1 MVIEGVLE
9 AHRRAEAAFV
19 AHLCGDERVC
29 ESILESRGVSPRE
42 HADWLVIEHSP
53 QNIEPGDIP
62 SRVWRK
68 KTHSSI
74 VRSISLQ
81 KEGRVDATLS
91 AGDTRILMGAAI
103 FILGRWPGVAR
114 PALAAFLPTT
124 AGRPTLVL
132 DVGANLE
139 CRASHLTA
147 FGTMGHRYYRDF
159 FDIPNPTVALL
170 NIGKEPT
177 KGTRA
182 IVDAGKALA
191 DRCEGYTGFI
201 EGSCVLSGDADV
213 VVCDGFTGNVLL
225 KSCESFHRLAETVL
239 GGEKKLW
246 SAVAGKMSILDAA
259 NYGAVPLVGI
269 EGVVFKAHGSST
281 SQAITHALLTAV
293 QQVVKQQAVGQTAC
307 S

>member
-1 MVIEGVLE
+1 VK
-9 AHRRAEAAFV
+9 
-19 AHLCGDERVC
+19 
-29 ESILESRGVSPRE
+29 ILESLGVSIE
-42 HADWLVIEHSP
+42 EQAAWLTIEHSP
-53 QNIEPGDIP
+53 QNVEPADVP
-62 SRVWRK
+62 ARVWRK
-68 KTHSSI
+68 KTESSI
-74 VRSISLQ
+74 VRSIALQ
-81 KEGRVDATLS
+81 REGRVDATLS

-103 FILGRWPGVAR
+103 FILGRWPGVTR

-124 AGRPTLVL
+124 ASRATLVL

-139 CRASHLTA
+139 CRAPHLTA
-147 FGTMGHRYYRDF
+147 FGMMGHRYYREF
-159 FDIPNPTVALL
+159 FGIDNPTVALL

-191 DRCEGYTGFI
+191 DRCAGYAGFI
-201 EGSCVLSGDADV
+201 EGSHVLSGDADV

-239 GGEKKLW
+239 GKDKKLW
-246 SAVAGKMSILDAA
+246 STIAGRMSILDAA

-269 EGVVFKAHGSST
+269 EGVVFKAHGSS
-281 SQAITHALLTAV
+281 SSLAIAHALLTAV
-293 QQVVKQQAVGQTAC
+293 QQAAKHKAVARTAE